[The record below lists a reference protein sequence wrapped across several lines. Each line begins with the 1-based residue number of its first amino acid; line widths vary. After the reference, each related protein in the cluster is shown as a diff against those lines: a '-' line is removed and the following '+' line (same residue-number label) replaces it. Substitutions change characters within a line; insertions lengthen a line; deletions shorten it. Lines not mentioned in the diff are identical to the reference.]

1 MSPFTYVG
9 DHDPS
14 ESVQLAHFHLITSI
28 DLITN
33 EKHRI
38 MRISWNGSAR
48 SKLVRRV
55 IANCGRLRK
64 GYCPN
69 AMPSK
74 VQLWKHSDAN
84 ARQRLLIAI
93 CSPSSDNLF

>member
-1 MSPFTYVG
+1 MAGSAKTRRQTALLLRAMSPFTYVG

-14 ESVQLAHFHLITSI
+14 ESVQPARLHLITSM

-48 SKLVRRV
+48 
-55 IANCGRLRK
+55 
-64 GYCPN
+64 
-69 AMPSK
+69 
-74 VQLWKHSDAN
+74 
-84 ARQRLLIAI
+84 
-93 CSPSSDNLF
+93 F

>member
-1 MSPFTYVG
+1 MAGSAKTTLLLRAMSPFTYVG

-14 ESVQLAHFHLITSI
+14 ESVQLARFHLITSM

-48 SKLVRRV
+48 
-55 IANCGRLRK
+55 
-64 GYCPN
+64 
-69 AMPSK
+69 
-74 VQLWKHSDAN
+74 
-84 ARQRLLIAI
+84 
-93 CSPSSDNLF
+93 F